1 MDRERDAGASL
12 RPGFDLHLR
21 QRVAIIQRVCRIKTD
36 ILAFESGSAT
46 VPNRQR
52 FFTRCPHGM
61 LDCCALTYRSIIR
74 VSMSTDSDYR
84 VVLTHPSRLDPSMT
98 HALDALAADA
108 LEPNVFYES
117 WMLGA
122 ALEHLEVPPL
132 SLVLVHHRSDG
143 LTGAFPLE
151 LARYRG
157 SSIRSLR
164 SWRHEYLFLCTPPIS
179 RRHAAGT
186 LGALLR
192 WSASRQS
199 PAPILELDAV
209 RADGPFYQALRSAL
223 ADRPSFATDASTFE
237 RALLDLRTDV
247 ETGLSHKHAKDLRR
261 QERRLADLG
270 TLEYGALA
278 ADAAADDWIER
289 FLALETRGWKG
300 EEGTALASDARSRAY
315 FTDIAKQAHRQGRLQ
330 MLELTL
336 DGVPVATKC
345 NFVSGEGSFAFKIA
359 HDEHYAKQSPGVLLE
374 LFNMQYV
381 AQTRPEVAW
390 MDSCAKA
397 QHFMINRLW
406 TGHRTIGNYAICG
419 RNPIARALVRHRP
432 RIARARAMMR
442 ALLGRHRA

>member
-1 MDRERDAGASL
+1 M
-12 RPGFDLHLR
+12 
-21 QRVAIIQRVCRIKTD
+21 IK
-36 ILAFESGSAT
+36 A
-46 VPNRQR
+46 
-52 FFTRCPHGM
+52 
-61 LDCCALTYRSIIR
+61 
-74 VSMSTDSDYR
+74 SMSKDSDYS
-84 VVLTHPSRLDPSMT
+84 VVLSHPSRLDPPLA

-108 LEPNVFYES
+108 LEPNVFNES

-122 ALEHLEVPPL
+122 ALEHLETPPL
-132 SLVLVHHRSDG
+132 SLALVHHRTDG

-164 SWRHEYLFLCTPPIS
+164 SWRHEYLFLSTPPVS

-186 LGALLR
+186 IGALLD

-209 RADGPFYQALRSAL
+209 RADGPFFEALKSVL
-223 ADRPSFATDASTFE
+223 ADRPSFATDTSTYE
-237 RALLDLRTDV
+237 RALLDLRASV
-247 ETGLSHKHAKDLRR
+247 ETGLSHKHEKDLRR

-270 TLEYGALA
+270 AMEYRTLA
-278 ADAAADDWIER
+278 AEATAEEWVER

-315 FTDIAKQAHRQGRLQ
+315 FMAITREAHRLGRLQ

-345 NFVSGEGSFAFKIA
+345 NFVAGEGSFAFKIA
-359 HDEHYAKQSPGVLLE
+359 HDEQYAKQSPGVLLE
-374 LFNMQYV
+374 LFNMRYV
-381 AQTRPEVAW
+381 AETRPDVAW

-432 RIARARAMMR
+432 RIARARAAMR
-442 ALLGRHRA
+442 TLLGRHRA